1 MSSKHNL
8 IAAYSAPSHRPRRQ
22 IYDGN
27 EPIDASIDSQV
38 IFRIFDANFR
48 TGRVWKWWMS
58 AGMLSCAG
66 LRIQVSPRSKPRAEI
81 SLLVARHIDSAE
93 YYKNEEEVG
102 RAIRESG
109 IPREEIFVSELGF
122 ATPDRATTY
131 PASSTKQRRYIILI
145 LALNQRNIML
155 LHPCKNSDFVRRM
168 FPQTSL

>member
-1 MSSKHNL
+1 
-8 IAAYSAPSHRPRRQ
+8 
-22 IYDGN
+22 
-27 EPIDASIDSQV
+27 
-38 IFRIFDANFR
+38 
-48 TGRVWKWWMS
+48 MS